1 MSRDYDEKRDFIRM
15 CIEGPMSFSRQG
27 DAAVHSA
34 TAKDLSGSGLGFVSA
49 VPLALGELLQ
59 VSVVPGTSMVAP
71 LRAEVE
77 VVRAEG
83 HGTDGYDIG
92 VAIKRFL

>member
-1 MSRDYDEKRDFIRM
+1 M

-27 DAAVHSA
+27 DATVHAA

-49 VPLALGELLQ
+49 VPLSLGELLQ
-59 VSVVPGTSMVAP
+59 VSVVPGTATVAP

-77 VVRAEG
+77 VVRAEPQ
-83 HGTDGYDIG
+83 GTDGYDIG